1 MPRLTNAHYLYQRKR
16 LRANWF
22 DQHARAFSRLESQEQ
37 MDLHDYFAPTEQFDD
52 KAALAH
58 RAEVTKIFPSLPQK
72 AGRAHQSA
80 LPFLDAPW
88 PKTAQPIANRSPR
101 RHPVKQG
108 SRRVVIH
115 AVRNP
120 KVDTY
125 KLSRALIAI
134 MDARLKVQ
142 AKDKDDTAA

>member
-1 MPRLTNAHYLYQRKR
+1 MPRCTNAQYLYQRER
-16 LRANWF
+16 LRANWI

-37 MDLHDYFAPTEQFDD
+37 MDLHDYFAPTEPIDD
-52 KAALAH
+52 EAALRH
-58 RAEVTKIFPSLPQK
+58 RSEVTKSFPSLPQK
-72 AGRAHQSA
+72 AGRAYQSA
-80 LPFLDAPW
+80 LPFLDAPS
-88 PKTAQPIANRSPR
+88 PEPARPIANRAAR

-120 KVDTY
+120 KVDTH

-134 MDARLKVQ
+134 MDARPKEQ
-142 AKDKDDTAA
+142 RDKDDTAA